1 MAQGE
6 GVKQLKD
13 LSQGKLR
20 IAKSIN
26 VYIFIYTFALLFT
39 SPPDL
44 VGTTRQAIDF
54 GTQVWY
60 FRLPRVLYF
69 SKGDPVFTGTI
80 KLQ

>member
-26 VYIFIYTFALLFT
+26 VYILIYTSVLLFT
-39 SPPDL
+39 CPPDL
-44 VGTTRQAIDF
+44 VATARSS
-54 GTQVWY
+54 
-60 FRLPRVLYF
+60 VLF
-69 SKGDPVFTGTI
+69 VHAFTWGKRKGSPT
-80 KLQ
+80 LW

>member
-26 VYIFIYTFALLFT
+26 VYIFIHTSALLFT

-44 VGTTRQAIDF
+44 VATARQGLDF

-60 FRLPRVLYF
+60 FRRPRVLYF
-69 SKGDPVFTGTI
+69 STATRYSPVP
-80 KLQ
+80 